1 MKQIEYIMGKNPMNM
16 SYIVGYGK
24 KFPRHV
30 HHRGA
35 SIPNDHKH
43 YS

>member
-16 SYIVGYGK
+16 SYIVGYEK

-35 SIPNDHKH
+35 SIPDD
-43 YS
+43 